1 MWIFVQHF
9 WWKIWPLWNVNMMIY
24 VQFFSREKE
33 IVFLTP
39 LKRKGLTIIF
49 QLKFTSTT
57 LPLHKE
63 QNNFNKRQIFNFIF
77 QFKDTY
83 LKVNLLLILEHSKS
97 EICLFTNWFCS
108 PCIWWQPRTF
118 TKKFS
123 IFRYSPQLFP
133 LRDRYIAHQGHHFWW
148 QRRISFLAL
157 RPRFFKSPLYSS
169 RQSISGLG
177 RLGARADLQIIF
189 YKINSKKNSAS
200 NSQMPKCPKLK
211 YRLPASGDLKI
222 YDLGLRKNRVVFWP
236 SLVIECQ
243 EFSRKKNSSCL

>member
-1 MWIFVQHF
+1 
-9 WWKIWPLWNVNMMIY
+9 MMIY

-118 TKKFS
+118 IRKF
-123 IFRYSPQLFP
+123 FYFP
-133 LRDRYIAHQGHHFWW
+133 LFSSI
-148 QRRISFLAL
+148 IS
-157 RPRFFKSPLYSS
+157 PEGSLYSS
-169 RQSISGLG
+169 SGTSFLMTKK
-177 RLGARADLQIIF
+177 DLF
-189 YKINSKKNSAS
+189 F
-200 NSQMPKCPKLK
+200 
-211 YRLPASGDLKI
+211 
-222 YDLGLRKNRVVFWP
+222 GLEAKVLQVSTLF
-236 SLVIECQ
+236 
-243 EFSRKKNSSCL
+243 

>member
-49 QLKFTSTT
+49 QLKFTSTP

-63 QNNFNKRQIFNFIF
+63 QNNFHKRQILTLYFS
-77 QFKDTY
+77 
-83 LKVNLLLILEHSKS
+83 LKIHILKSTFLLILEHSKS

-118 TKKFS
+118 IRKF
-123 IFRYSPQLFP
+123 FYFP
-133 LRDRYIAHQGHHFWW
+133 LFSSI
-148 QRRISFLAL
+148 IS
-157 RPRFFKSPLYSS
+157 PEGSLYSS
-169 RQSISGLG
+169 SGTSFLMTKK
-177 RLGARADLQIIF
+177 DLF
-189 YKINSKKNSAS
+189 
-200 NSQMPKCPKLK
+200 
-211 YRLPASGDLKI
+211 
-222 YDLGLRKNRVVFWP
+222 LGLEAKVLQVSTLF
-236 SLVIECQ
+236 
-243 EFSRKKNSSCL
+243 